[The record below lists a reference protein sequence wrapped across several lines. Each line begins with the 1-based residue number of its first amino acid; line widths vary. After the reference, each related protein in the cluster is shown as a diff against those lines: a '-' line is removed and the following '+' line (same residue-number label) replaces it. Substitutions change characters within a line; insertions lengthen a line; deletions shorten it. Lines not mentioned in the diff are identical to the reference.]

1 MEHIQ
6 ITDEL
11 GVWTVDDII
20 VLAIRDRESK
30 GERLVCCALN
40 KEEVDKLIKE
50 LRS

>member
-11 GVWTVDDII
+11 SVWAVDDVI
-20 VLAIRDRESK
+20 VLAMHDRESEN
-30 GERLVCCALN
+30 ERLVCCALN

-50 LRS
+50 LRR